1 MEGGEGNPAK
11 PGNSRRVTTTQSRP
25 YMTCATTDSQCAEF
39 ICCAP
44 SDAQGEV
51 WALFSWCSRHRG
63 LWLDSRPIQSGILH
77 SKTPYEREG
86 GMRRAPNGPH
96 NETQIQWAPS
106 GSVLV
111 GFCVRVSK
119 HLTTRYWETS
129 SFPHHVSMRVGI
141 LHSGIHEEQQEIT
154 SLCWTGPESGPL
166 LNTAEDS
173 KNLCATAGTC
183 VSLVCK
189 WAQVIEKKN
198 LKCKVKY

>member
-1 MEGGEGNPAK
+1 MAFSNVSLLREYKHTRLSNVLVRNGFSNIYNRLVK
-11 PGNSRRVTTTQSRP
+11 DRMS
-25 YMTCATTDSQCAEF
+25 Y
-39 ICCAP
+39 
-44 SDAQGEV
+44 
-51 WALFSWCSRHRG
+51 ALHKVWCSRHRG

-129 SFPHHVSMRVGI
+129 FPHHVSMRVGI

-154 SLCWTGPESGPL
+154 SLCWTGPERGPL
-166 LNTAEDS
+166 LNTAEDL

-189 WAQVIEKKN
+189 WAQVIGKK
-198 LKCKVKY
+198 KVKMQSKILTAILCSAKC